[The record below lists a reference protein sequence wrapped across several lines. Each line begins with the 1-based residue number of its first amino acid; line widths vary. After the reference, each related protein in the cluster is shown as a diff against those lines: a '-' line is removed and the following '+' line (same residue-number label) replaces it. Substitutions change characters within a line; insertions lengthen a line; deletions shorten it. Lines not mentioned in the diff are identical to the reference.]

1 MKTVFA
7 IEDKV
12 VAEILKKDF
21 ITSGG
26 LFIPDSAEKEP
37 QTYGLVISVGAKVTT
52 IKAGDTIICAK
63 HGGQAFIINDKIM
76 KCYMLA
82 EIFAVVREEEVVN

>member
-1 MKTVFA
+1 MRIPIA

-12 VAEILKKDF
+12 VAEVMKKESVS
-21 ITSGG
+21 SGG
-26 LFIPDSAEKEP
+26 IILPDGAEKEP

-52 IKAGDTIICAK
+52 IKPGDTIICAK
-63 HGGQAFIINDKIM
+63 HGGQAFMLNDKIM

-82 EIFAVVREEEVVN
+82 EIFAVVRDEVVN

>member
-12 VAEILKKDF
+12 VAEIVKKDNVS
-21 ITSGG
+21 TGG
-26 LFIPDSAEKEP
+26 IIMPDNAELEP
-37 QTYGLVISVGAKVTT
+37 QTYGLVTSVGAKVTT
-52 IKAGDTIICAK
+52 IQAGDTIICAK
-63 HGGQAFIINDKIM
+63 HGGQVFMLNGKIM

-82 EIFAVVREEEVVN
+82 EIFAVVREEVVN